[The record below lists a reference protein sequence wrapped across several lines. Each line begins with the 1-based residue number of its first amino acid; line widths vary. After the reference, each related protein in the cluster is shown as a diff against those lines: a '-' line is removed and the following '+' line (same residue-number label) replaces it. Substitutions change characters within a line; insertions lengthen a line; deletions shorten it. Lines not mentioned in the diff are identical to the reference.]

1 MGNVVI
7 EPPDLGPLVNSAEYD
22 EAEHELKAIFLDL
35 FATYLRTNERDLN
48 VYGAAHL
55 GSINL
60 LQKRIQA
67 DGLAVFGDDTNAV
80 QWLYRAWNARNP
92 KRGMIFLKTYL
103 QLLWPD
109 GWTVDQMWQRK
120 GVAYPTQLV
129 ARGLITDPDPTT
141 NYYLTSR
148 ITVSIDDSSE
158 TGVSVPR
165 VAPALQASLAA
176 RFLVEIQVLK
186 RFANTLEVYDGAYA
200 ENIGFFHGNMAIRCA
215 LGNSL
220 GVSDGAYVE
229 NFNFNHGD
237 MAVTLAG
244 KTPPLQTGAQV
255 LALAAQ
261 LNQRLTQFPPGEI
274 TYFGWVFAAT
284 FADTDPYLT
293 KVLNVQ
299 SRINTLLGL

>member
-1 MGNVVI
+1 MGNIVI
-7 EPPDLGPLVNSAEYD
+7 DPPDLGPLVNSAEYD
-22 EAEHELKAIFLDL
+22 EAEHELKAIFLEL
-35 FATYLRTNERDLN
+35 FATYLRTSERDLN

-158 TGVSVPR
+158 TGVSIPR
-165 VAPALQASLAA
+165 VAPALQASMAA

-186 RFANTLEVYDGAYA
+186 RFSNTLDVFNSAYA
-200 ENIGFFHGNMAIRCA
+200 ENMSFNDAELA
-215 LGNSL
+215 L
-220 GVSDGAYVE
+220 
-229 NFNFNHGD
+229 
-237 MAVTLAG
+237 TLAG
-244 KTPPLQTGAQV
+244 KTSPPQTDAQV
-255 LALAAQ
+255 LALAAKV
-261 LNQRLTQFPPGEI
+261 NQSLTLYPQEEI

-293 KVLNVQ
+293 KVANVQ
-299 SRINTLLGL
+299 ARINTLLGL